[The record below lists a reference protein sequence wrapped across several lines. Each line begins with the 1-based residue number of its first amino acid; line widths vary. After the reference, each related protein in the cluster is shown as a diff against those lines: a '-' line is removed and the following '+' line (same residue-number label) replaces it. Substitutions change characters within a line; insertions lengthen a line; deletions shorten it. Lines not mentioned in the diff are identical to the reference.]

1 MGERNRTVTM
11 ILLPHTFFI
20 IMYIYIVSLSFPID
34 SRDWIVVSLCLIL
47 ILIQIVVALYLHIMP
62 VSKQK
67 FSSRR
72 LQILYGGRQILRIC
86 FFGILSQLIVY
97 PVLFHLPV
105 PDPHLPDAEGLALA
119 FYFFS
124 VLDIIYIILYFYLLL
139 LNGSLR
145 ILCTCRSLGTFRRIL
160 VFAGIMT
167 PVVNLVVLRY
177 ICGKAKE
184 ECDRELCRFEN
195 RKERDGTLICATK
208 YPIIMLHGIGFRD
221 LKYFN
226 YWGRIPKELVRNGAI
241 VYYGHQEA
249 WGTIEDNALA
259 IRDKIKEVLAENRC
273 DKVNI
278 IAHSK
283 GGLDARYVIS
293 ALHMEQQV
301 ASLTTVSTP
310 HQGSEL
316 INLLSRLPD
325 SLYRKISS
333 LFDRSY
339 RKFGD
344 QHPDCY
350 HASKQLAP
358 SYCGHFNEICPN
370 APEVYYQSYVSQM
383 KGFTADW
390 MLCIPHL
397 LMRLAGAPQNDG
409 LVSVTSAKWGEFKET
424 FVSTSGHGVSHGD
437 MIDLKREDYRGFDVI
452 EAYVKMVA
460 KLKDKGY

>member
-259 IRDKIKEVLAENRC
+259 IRNKIKEVLAENRC

-370 APEVYYQSYVSQM
+370 APEVYYQSYASQM

-460 KLKDKGY
+460 ELKDKGY